1 MNQREKE
8 QYLRD
13 YAILKSQGKPFF
25 PYAVAKDSAM
35 ACVVLAVIIAMA
47 IVLGAEMGPKADPTT
62 TTYVPRPEWYF
73 FFLFELLRIIKP
85 PEYVPLATI
94 GVPTICMILLFL
106 LPFYDRG
113 PERRPERRP
122 IATAAGVFTIAAM
135 AYLTY
140 LGAAAGSPNEIDL
153 EPPPTLT
160 GAALTEWNQ
169 GKLVTAQSGCLACH
183 KIGENG
189 NDGPGPE
196 LTDVGE
202 NLAPTA
208 IAQTLIN
215 PTQPMPS
222 FQQLAEEQ
230 PRKFQAL
237 VSFLGQ
243 LKE

>member
-8 QYLRD
+8 QYLRE

-35 ACVVLAVIIAMA
+35 AAIVLAVIITLA

-73 FFLFELLRIIKP
+73 FFLFELLRVIKP

-106 LPFYDRG
+106 LPFYDRS

-140 LGAAAGSPNEIDL
+140 LGAAAGSPNEI
-153 EPPPTLT
+153 EIHPPAGLR
-160 GAALTEWNQ
+160 GAALTEWNR
-169 GKLVTAQSGCLACH
+169 GKLVAAQSGCLACH
-183 KIGENG
+183 QIGHNG
-189 NDGPGPE
+189 NDGPGPR
-196 LTDVGE
+196 LTEIGASLPASAIASSLR
-202 NLAPTA
+202 NPTA
-208 IAQTLIN
+208 
-215 PTQPMPS
+215 PMPS
-222 FQQLAEEQ
+222 FQSLASNEPE
-230 PRKFQAL
+230 KFRAL
-237 VSFLGQ
+237 VSFLSQ
-243 LKE
+243 LR